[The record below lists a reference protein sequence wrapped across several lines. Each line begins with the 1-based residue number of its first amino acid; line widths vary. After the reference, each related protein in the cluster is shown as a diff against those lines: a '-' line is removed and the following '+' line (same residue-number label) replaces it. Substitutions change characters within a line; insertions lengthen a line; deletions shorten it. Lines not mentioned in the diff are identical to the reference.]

1 MERERLAVTVPEA
14 AEMLGVSRWQA
25 YKLVRTGAIP
35 SVKLGPR
42 STRILVKD
50 LEEHLRQM
58 SRSCEEG
65 RTA

>member
-1 MERERLAVTVPEA
+1 MERLTVTIPEA
-14 AEMLGVSRWQA
+14 AKMLGVSRWQA

-50 LEEHLRQM
+50 LEERLRQM
-58 SRSCEEG
+58 SQGGEEG